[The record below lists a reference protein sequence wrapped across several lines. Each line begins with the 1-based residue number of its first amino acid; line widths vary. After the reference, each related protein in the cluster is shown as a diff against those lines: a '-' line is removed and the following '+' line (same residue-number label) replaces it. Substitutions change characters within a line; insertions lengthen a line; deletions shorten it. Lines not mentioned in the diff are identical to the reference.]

1 MISLLVVS
9 DTHGQKYILEE
20 VLKRQLQIDDKFRPR
35 HLVHLG
41 DGIEDLEGSAYCDR
55 MCIHSVRGNC
65 DSIFYSMSNAVPK
78 EKVIEIMG
86 YRIAF
91 CHGNLY
97 GVKDGDE
104 NAVAWAAEQNADLLM
119 FGHTHIACSY
129 TVKSGTLVKDTIL
142 EKDLAV
148 FNPGSLRYCGSFGVV
163 TFFENGFHTSIEK
176 M

>member
-65 DSIFYSMSNAVPK
+65 DSIFYSMTNAVPK

-86 YRIAF
+86 SPHLVQRCRITNPALASGF
-91 CHGNLY
+91 
-97 GVKDGDE
+97 
-104 NAVAWAAEQNADLLM
+104 AEM
-119 FGHTHIACSY
+119 GSICPPHP
-129 TVKSGTLVKDTIL
+129 
-142 EKDLAV
+142 LARS
-148 FNPGSLRYCGSFGVV
+148 PGLISTCKLQRQ
-163 TFFENGFHTSIEK
+163 
-176 M
+176 